1 MKLSKFYL
9 IWFLFLAQLN
19 GWGQQLDQ
27 SVLDQI
33 IEKAEQSNSDALI
46 IKKSDNVIVKKGK
59 DSPVYIASAGKS
71 LTSLGIGM
79 LLMEGFLDSLDQPVY
94 SLYPEWEQGN
104 KKFITVRML
113 LNHTSGLQNH
123 PNASVELEPAP
134 DYKVDN
140 IIKLALA
147 AELENKPGQEVSY
160 NNKAVALLGG
170 VIEAASGLR
179 MDEFFEKYFF
189 DPMDIKDVSWIRDRA
204 GNPTAHGA
212 FIIKPS
218 DLLKF
223 GTLMLNGGKYE
234 GTRILPEEWVEES
247 FQPGQTQLPIWGL
260 LWWRLPAYEKRVIDE
275 ELIQT
280 WRERG
285 ASSDLIDKVLP
296 IVDKVFSDKHSYYN
310 EMELL
315 LGETWGN
322 QLDENNVGG
331 KYSSKRI
338 YSDDIVAYYAD
349 GFRGNYLVVIPE
361 KEIVAVRC
369 ADPNGFNYQTD
380 FFPDFVELTSKL

>member
-1 MKLSKFYL
+1 MSKFYL